1 MTLIARDLRY
11 TEKDFDSLRGRLV
24 QLARSAFP
32 EWNEEIA
39 SLGMTFLEL
48 FAFVGDVLLH
58 YQDNQARESRLVTAT
73 QRQNVIALAK
83 MLGYRLHGAA
93 AATVPVEL
101 TLARIPQADVSVPAG
116 TVLRTDDA
124 RNPLRFQVL
133 EAVLIRAGQDPP
145 VTMGVAEQ
153 SESHEQ
159 RLDAVGTPLL
169 EVGLERSP
177 YLDSSLRVR
186 DTGGDW
192 IEVDSLLGSTPADR
206 HFTVSTDS
214 LDHATVRFGDGRN
227 GLPPSGALVMTYKTG
242 GGVRGNVE
250 PGAIRV
256 VEGTVFDAHGQP
268 VQVSVSNPVKASGGV
283 DRESIA
289 HAKRMAPLS
298 LRAPARSVAREDF
311 EIHALKVPGI
321 ARALMLTSN
330 EDATLSENAGDVLV
344 VPQGGGPPSQ
354 ALLDAVLHQVTVV
367 YPSTLTFQVRV
378 VPPLYKPI
386 DIEARLLLGPT
397 AAPADVGRRIRERLA
412 TFFAP
417 SLSNGTPNP
426 SVDFGFALREDGA
439 DDGRLAWS
447 DIANLV
453 LDTPGVRKLAQG
465 AVDLLLNG
473 APADVTLGIR
483 AFPVLGQLSL
493 TRADTGASF

>member
-11 TEKDFDSLRGRLV
+11 TEKDFDSLRGRLL

-32 EWNEEIA
+32 EWNEEVT
-39 SLGMTFLEL
+39 SFGMTLLEL
-48 FAFVGDVLLH
+48 FAFVGDVLLY

-101 TLARIPQADVSVPAG
+101 TLARIPQADVSVPTG

-124 RNPLRFQVL
+124 RNPLRFQLL

-145 VTMGVAEQ
+145 AATGVAEQ

-159 RLDAVGTPLL
+159 RLDAVGSPLL

-192 IEVDSLLGSTPADR
+192 IEVDSLLDSTPADR

-214 LDHATVRFGDGRN
+214 FDRATVRFGDGRN
-227 GLPPSGALVMTYKTG
+227 GLPPSGTLVFTYKTG
-242 GGVRGNVE
+242 GSARGNVE
-250 PGAIRV
+250 RGAIKV
-256 VEGTVFDAHGQP
+256 VEGIIFDAHGQP
-268 VQVSVSNPVKASGGV
+268 VQVSVTNPVRASGGV

-298 LRAPARSVAREDF
+298 LRAPARSVSREDF
-311 EIHALKVPGI
+311 EIHALEVPGI

-330 EDATLSENAGDVLV
+330 EDASVDENSGDVV
-344 VPQGGGPPSQ
+344 IVPQGGGAPSQ
-354 ALLDAVLHQVTVV
+354 ALLDAVIGQVTVV
-367 YPSTLTFQVRV
+367 YPSTLTFQVRA
-378 VPPLYKPI
+378 VPALYKAV
-386 DIEARLLLGPT
+386 DIEARLLLAPT
-397 AAPADVGRRIRERLA
+397 VAPADVGRRIRDRLA
-412 TFFAP
+412 AFFAP
-417 SLSNGTPNP
+417 SLPNGTPNP
-426 SVDFGFALREDGA
+426 SVDFGFAVREEGA
-439 DDGRLAWS
+439 TDGRLAWS
-447 DIANLV
+447 DLANLI
-453 LDTPGVRKLAQG
+453 LDTPGVRKLAHG

-473 APADVTLGIR
+473 APADVALGIR
-483 AFPVLGQLSL
+483 EFPVLGQVTLI
-493 TRADTGASF
+493 RADTGALF